1 MKRRIANTIL
11 GAGLLGCFILTAV
24 TDGLAALAP
33 LIGGV
38 ILAVALIDYNTDYV
52 RRY

>member
-11 GAGLLGCFILTAV
+11 GAGLLGCFVLTAV

-38 ILAVALIDYNTDYV
+38 ILAVALVDYNTDYV

>member
-38 ILAVALIDYNTDYV
+38 ILAVALVDYNTDYV
-52 RRY
+52 RRF

>member
-38 ILAVALIDYNTDYV
+38 ILAVALVDYNTDYV
-52 RRY
+52 RKF

>member
-1 MKRRIANTIL
+1 MKRRLANTIL
-11 GAGLLGCFILTAV
+11 GAGLLGCFILTIV

-38 ILAVALIDYNTDYV
+38 ILGIAILDYNTDYV